1 MKKQKLSGEQ
11 ILRQLKNN
19 WQLYVLFSVPL
30 IYFIVFC
37 YYPMYGIITAFQD
50 FSFIRGFSGSEYVGV
65 KNFYDVF
72 KSAYFTPALR
82 NTLIMRFGIIL
93 TVKPLAVIVAVMI
106 NNVGPRFKKTVQT
119 ITYMP
124 HFISLVVVVGMLQL
138 FLSPSSGVINT
149 LLGFFGVKPINFL
162 ATPSMF
168 YGIYVVSD
176 IWQSLG
182 WSTIIYLAALTGIS
196 PELHEA
202 AMVDGA
208 NLLKRIWHIELPGI
222 IPTVIITTIL
232 SIGQMMSLGFD
243 KVYLMQKD
251 INISASETIATLS
264 YRMGILNGEY
274 SFSSAVGLFNSVVNC
289 ILLVSVNALSR
300 KITQESLW

>member
-30 IYFIVFC
+30 NYIIVIC
-37 YYPMYGIITAFQD
+37 YYPMYGINTAFQD

-289 ILLVSVNALSR
+289 ILLVRVNALSR